1 MATASG
7 TGQGKPSF
15 VEEFLKD
22 HGDADL
28 AAVNAAWRSFGR
40 EGTISESLFGK
51 TRRSLG
57 LTRKR
62 GGKKA
67 QPADVT
73 SGAMPPALARK
84 VGKRSAT
91 HRRVSGANAEGA
103 TTRQDRRAAAAS
115 TSRSGDRSRML
126 IALERDL
133 DRLLF
138 GVLEMESMT
147 EVEEFIRSARRVVSR
162 EIR

>member
-1 MATASG
+1 MAAATG
-7 TGQGKPSF
+7 TEQGKTSF

-22 HGDADL
+22 HKDADL

-40 EGTISESLFGK
+40 EGTISDSLFGK

-62 GGKKA
+62 TGKRANPAAGTPAAATSAAVRRGGKKA
-67 QPADVT
+67 AT
-73 SGAMPPALARK
+73 SGPGGSSTEEMPTKAGRQSP
-84 VGKRSAT
+84 STAT
-91 HRRVSGANAEGA
+91 NQAD
-103 TTRQDRRAAAAS
+103 DRNQ
-115 TSRSGDRSRML
+115 ML
-126 IALERDL
+126 IALEKDL

>member
-1 MATASG
+1 MATATG
-7 TGQGKPSF
+7 TEQGKTSF

-22 HGDADL
+22 HNDADL

-62 GGKKA
+62 TGKRADPASGTPAAATSAAVRKGGKKA
-67 QPADVT
+67 AT
-73 SGAMPPALARK
+73 SGP
-84 VGKRSAT
+84 
-91 HRRVSGANAEGA
+91 GASNAEELPTIASRRPSSTA
-103 TTRQDRRAAAAS
+103 TNQADDRNQ
-115 TSRSGDRSRML
+115 ML
-126 IALERDL
+126 IALEKDL

-138 GVLEMESMT
+138 GVLEMENMT
-147 EVEEFIRSARRVVSR
+147 EVEEYIRSARRVVSR
-162 EIR
+162 DIR

>member
-1 MATASG
+1 MATGTG
-7 TGQGKPSF
+7 TGQGKTSF

-28 AAVNAAWRSFGR
+28 ASVNAAWKSFGR
-40 EGTISESLFGK
+40 EGTISESLLGK

-62 GGKKA
+62 SARKAKAAGGRPGAKTRAAFREGGKTTA
-67 QPADVT
+67 TPRQVGT
-73 SGAMPPALARK
+73 GA
-84 VGKRSAT
+84 
-91 HRRVSGANAEGA
+91 EQA
-103 TTRQDRRAAAAS
+103 TTRRTRQSAVAS
-115 TSRSGDRSRML
+115 TGGADDRNRML

-138 GVLEMESMT
+138 GVLEMDSMT
-147 EVEEFIRSARRVVSR
+147 EVEEFIRAARRVVSR
-162 EIR
+162 EIL